1 MTDAKPQPHPLEA
14 FVPAEAIKH
23 MQAARAE
30 MRKSLETMLPPGFLE
45 HRRAARR
52 EMLLAVRSVV
62 DAALR
67 RSEPPKTDTTL

>member
-1 MTDAKPQPHPLEA
+1 MTDAKPHPHPLEE

-30 MRKSLETMLPPGFLE
+30 MRKSMEAMLPPGLLE

-52 EMLLAVRSVV
+52 EMLLAVRSVI

-67 RSEPPKTDTTL
+67 HTEPPKTDTTV